1 MTDRK
6 ARIRDYK
13 LTPRTMGVGAVRC
26 TTTGKVLVVASRDL
40 RAILNRQQ
48 AQLRLNAHPN
58 RALQTDWDLLGP
70 DAFEF
75 VALDTLTP
83 KDSPGYDPAED
94 LRALEDLWLEKLN
107 AYEPH
112 GYNRPKQ

>member
-6 ARIRDYK
+6 ARIREYK

-26 TTTGKVLVVASRDL
+26 TTTGKVLVVANQDL
-40 RAILNRQQ
+40 KAILNRQQ
-48 AQLRLNAHPN
+48 AQLRLNAHAN
-58 RALQTDWDLLGP
+58 RALQTDWNRLGA

-75 VALDTLTP
+75 LALDTLTP

-94 LRALEDLWLEKLN
+94 LLALEELWVEKLN
-107 AYEPH
+107 AHEPH
-112 GYNRPKQ
+112 GYNRPKR